1 MTFALTHSVN
11 TYFAQVG
18 RESLGSQTMLKYMD
32 RYGFNS
38 DPAARLP
45 VGPDDSRAVSTGP
58 TDFLPQSAPVDI
70 GRVAIG
76 QANLTGH
83 ASSDGRG
90 GGHGRQQGV
99 LEKPTFVQQVSDP
112 DGRTISSLSPQ
123 AQSTVMSPKTASELT
138 SMMTQGDAGGT
149 AAGLT
154 VQGLPFRRQDR
165 HR

>member
-1 MTFALTHSVN
+1 
-11 TYFAQVG
+11 
-18 RESLGSQTMLKYMD
+18 MLKYMD

-38 DPAARLP
+38 DPQLDYP
-45 VGPDDSRAVSTGP
+45 SGQMIPSGLYGP

-76 QANLTGH
+76 QANLRSRLLQMAEVAARSPTR
-83 ASSDGRG
+83 ACSRSRPSSSR
-90 GGHGRQQGV
+90 
-99 LEKPTFVQQVSDP
+99 LSDP

-138 SMMTQGDAGGT
+138 SMMTKVTQEGT

-154 VQGLPFRRQDR
+154 VQGLPFAGKDR